1 MSTKRA
7 PSDHH
12 DALTELPN
20 RRLLDDRL
28 NQALHLA
35 QRRDSGVAL
44 ALVELVSFAKVHDA
58 TIDEAARRLARVVR
72 KADTLALWGAGQFA
86 IVMMDAR
93 TQAQCHPL
101 LERLVATLGMEVAI
115 GISLFPADAGDAEA
129 LGRNATAA
137 LYRARQQAR
146 ERICFYAG

>member
-1 MSTKRA
+1 VSTK
-7 PSDHH
+7 PGSSDYH

-28 NQALHLA
+28 TQALHLA
-35 QRRDSGVAL
+35 QRRDTGVAL
-44 ALVELVSFAKVHDA
+44 ALVELVSFSKVHDA
-58 TIDEAARRLARVVR
+58 MIDEAARRLARVVR
-72 KADTLALWGAGQFA
+72 KADTLARWGAGQFA
-86 IVMMDAR
+86 IVMTDVRAE
-93 TQAQCHPL
+93 AQCQPL
-101 LERLVATLGMEVAI
+101 LERLVATLGMQVAI

-146 ERICFYAG
+146 EQICFYAR